1 MRRYRT
7 RSAQLLVRSISDTSA
22 QPFGARHGSLLSE
35 RRETWEYSRAMEHA
49 VAPVVWAGRYE
60 LGEVIGRGGMGDVL
74 GGQDLRLGRA
84 VAIKVLRADMAVD
97 PESRRRFEAEAL
109 AAARLLHPH
118 AVAVYD
124 TGEEDGLPFIVM
136 ERLPGVTLADE
147 LARAPVD
154 PARACR
160 LTLQILSALE
170 AAHRQGIVHRDIKPG
185 NVLLTEQGDAK
196 LADFGIAKVAERHD
210 ATMTVG
216 LIGTP
221 AYLSPDRLAGRPA
234 TPADDVYAVGVL
246 FYETLTAVKPFD
258 GDTPF
263 AVMRAIQTGRVRPL
277 GDLRADVDP
286 SLVALIGRAMAKD
299 RRRRF
304 RSAAD
309 MAAALGATNPGVI
322 QAFSAA
328 TAGAHDATVADLPAA
343 TAIWHDPGA
352 HLYHGTESS
361 RRAGRLRSASRW
373 SQAHARII
381 AAAVVV
387 LVVALFV
394 AFNANRDNDLAELL
408 RTPPPSTTAVPAQES
423 PPTPLQVALDELR
436 EAVQP

>member
-1 MRRYRT
+1 
-7 RSAQLLVRSISDTSA
+7 
-22 QPFGARHGSLLSE
+22 
-35 RRETWEYSRAMEHA
+35 MEPS

-60 LGEVIGRGGMGDVL
+60 LGVVIGRGGMGDVF

-84 VAIKVLRADMAVD
+84 VAIKVLRADMAAD
-97 PESRRRFEAEAL
+97 PESRRRFEVEAR

-124 TGEEDGLPFIVM
+124 TGEEDGVPFIVM
-136 ERLPGVTLADE
+136 ERLPGATLADE
-147 LARAPVD
+147 IAGAPLD
-154 PARACR
+154 PERACR

-170 AAHRQGIVHRDIKPG
+170 AAHRQGIVHRDVKPG
-185 NVLLTEQGDAK
+185 NVLLTEHGDAK

-246 FYETLTAVKPFD
+246 LYETLTAAKPFV

-263 AVMRAIQTGRVRPL
+263 AVMHAIQTGRVRPL
-277 GDLRADVDP
+277 EDLRADVDP
-286 SLVALIGRAMAKD
+286 SLVALIGRAMATD

-322 QAFSAA
+322 PAVSAA
-328 TAGAHDATVADLPAA
+328 TAEALDATVADLPAA
-343 TAIWHDPGA
+343 TAIWHDPAA
-352 HLYHGTESS
+352 HLYDGTKAG
-361 RRAGRLRSASRW
+361 RRAGRDRSASRW
-373 SQAHARII
+373 SRAHARITV
-381 AAAVVV
+381 AVGVV
-387 LVVALFV
+387 LVVASLV
-394 AFNANRDNDLAELL
+394 AFNANRDNELAELL
-408 RTPPPSTTAVPAQES
+408 RTPPPSTTAVPAQQS
-423 PPTPLQVALDELR
+423 APTTLQVAIDELR
-436 EAVQP
+436 KSVQP

>member
-1 MRRYRT
+1 
-7 RSAQLLVRSISDTSA
+7 
-22 QPFGARHGSLLSE
+22 
-35 RRETWEYSRAMEHA
+35 
-49 VAPVVWAGRYE
+49 
-60 LGEVIGRGGMGDVL
+60 MGDVF

-84 VAIKVLRADMAVD
+84 VAIKVLRADMAAD
-97 PESRRRFEAEAL
+97 PQSRRRFEVEAL

-124 TGEEDGLPFIVM
+124 TGEDDGVPFIVM

-154 PARACR
+154 SERACR

-170 AAHRQGIVHRDIKPG
+170 AAHRQGIVHRDVKPG

-246 FYETLTAVKPFD
+246 LYETLTAAKPFV

-263 AVMRAIQTGRVRPL
+263 AVMHAIQTGRVRPL
-277 GDLRADVDP
+277 GDLGVDVDP
-286 SLVALIGRAMAKD
+286 SLVELIGRAMATD

-304 RSAAD
+304 RSAAA
-309 MAAALGATNPGVI
+309 MAAALWAINPGVI
-322 QAFSAA
+322 KEFSAA
-328 TAGAHDATVADLPAA
+328 TDGALDATVADLPTA
-343 TAIWHDPGA
+343 TAIWHDPRA
-352 HLYHGTESS
+352 HLYDGTESS
-361 RRAGRLRSASRW
+361 RWAGRVRSASRW
-373 SQAHARII
+373 GRAHARII
-381 AAAVVV
+381 AAAGVV
-387 LVVALFV
+387 LVVASLI

-423 PPTPLQVALDELR
+423 PPTPLQVAIDELR
-436 EAVQP
+436 KSVQP

>member
-1 MRRYRT
+1 M
-7 RSAQLLVRSISDTSA
+7 
-22 QPFGARHGSLLSE
+22 
-35 RRETWEYSRAMEHA
+35 TWEYSPAMEPA
-49 VAPVVWAGRYE
+49 VAPVVWSGRYE
-60 LGEVIGRGGMGDVL
+60 LGAVIGRGGMGDVL

-84 VAIKVLRADMAVD
+84 VAIKVLRADMAAD
-97 PESRRRFEAEAL
+97 PESRRRFEVEAR
-109 AAARLLHPH
+109 AAARLSHPH

-124 TGEEDGLPFIVM
+124 TGEEDGVPFIVM

-154 PARACR
+154 SERACR

-210 ATMTVG
+210 VTMTVG

-246 FYETLTAVKPFD
+246 LYETLTAVKPFV

-263 AVMRAIQTGRVRPL
+263 AVMHAIQTGRVRPL
-277 GDLRADVDP
+277 GDVRSDLDP
-286 SLVALIGRAMAKD
+286 SLVALIGRAMATD

-304 RSAAD
+304 RSAAE
-309 MAAALGATNPGVI
+309 MAAALTATTTGVI
-322 QAFSAA
+322 QALSAA
-328 TAGAHDATVADLPAA
+328 TDGALDATVADLSGA
-343 TAIWHDPGA
+343 TAVWHEPPA
-352 HLYHGTESS
+352 HLHAGTQSS
-361 RRAGRLRSASRW
+361 RPAHRVRSASRW
-373 SQAHARII
+373 SQTRTRII
-381 AAAVVV
+381 AAAGVV
-387 LVVALFV
+387 LVVATLI
-394 AFNANRDNDLAELL
+394 AFKANRDTDLAELL
-408 RTPPPSTTAVPAQES
+408 RTPEPSTTSVPAEES
-423 PPTPLQVALDELR
+423 PPTPLQIAIDELR
-436 EAVQP
+436 KTVQP

>member
-1 MRRYRT
+1 MGC
-7 RSAQLLVRSISDTSA
+7 RS
-22 QPFGARHGSLLSE
+22 LSWSGC
-35 RRETWEYSRAMEHA
+35 R
-49 VAPVVWAGRYE
+49 V
-60 LGEVIGRGGMGDVL
+60 
-74 GGQDLRLGRA
+74 
-84 VAIKVLRADMAVD
+84 
-97 PESRRRFEAEAL
+97 
-109 AAARLLHPH
+109 PH
-118 AVAVYD
+118 SP
-124 TGEEDGLPFIVM
+124 TK
-136 ERLPGVTLADE
+136 

-154 PARACR
+154 PERACR

-246 FYETLTAVKPFD
+246 LYETLTGAKPFD

-263 AVMRAIQTGRVRPL
+263 AVMHAIQTGRVRPL
-277 GDLRADVDP
+277 GELRADVDP

-322 QAFSAA
+322 RSTLGRHGWGARRDGGRP
-328 TAGAHDATVADLPAA
+328 AGVDRDLAR
-343 TAIWHDPGA
+343 
-352 HLYHGTESS
+352 SS
-361 RRAGRLRSASRW
+361 R
-373 SQAHARII
+373 
-381 AAAVVV
+381 
-387 LVVALFV
+387 
-394 AFNANRDNDLAELL
+394 
-408 RTPPPSTTAVPAQES
+408 TPA
-423 PPTPLQVALDELR
+423 
-436 EAVQP
+436 

>member
-1 MRRYRT
+1 
-7 RSAQLLVRSISDTSA
+7 
-22 QPFGARHGSLLSE
+22 
-35 RRETWEYSRAMEHA
+35 
-49 VAPVVWAGRYE
+49 
-60 LGEVIGRGGMGDVL
+60 MGDVF
-74 GGQDLRLGRA
+74 GGEDLRLGRA
-84 VAIKVLRADMAVD
+84 VAIKVLRADMAAD
-97 PESRRRFEAEAL
+97 PESRRRFEVEAR

-124 TGEEDGLPFIVM
+124 TGEQDGVPFIVM

-147 LARAPVD
+147 LARAPLE
-154 PARACR
+154 PERACR

-196 LADFGIAKVAERHD
+196 LADFGIAKVAEGHD

-234 TPADDVYAVGVL
+234 TPGDDVYAVGVL
-246 FYETLTAVKPFD
+246 LYETLTAAKPFD

-263 AVMRAIQTGRVRPL
+263 AVMHAIQTGRVRPL
-277 GDLRADVDP
+277 GDRRADVDP

-328 TAGAHDATVADLPAA
+328 TPGALDATVADLPAA
-343 TAIWHDPGA
+343 TAIWHDPPA
-352 HLYHGTESS
+352 HLYDGTESS
-361 RRAGRLRSASRW
+361 RRARRVRSASRW

-381 AAAVVV
+381 ATATVVI
-387 LVVALFV
+387 VASFV
-394 AFNANRDNDLAELL
+394 AFNANSDNDLAELL

-423 PPTPLQVALDELR
+423 APTPLQVAIDELR
-436 EAVQP
+436 KTVEP